1 MNQMASPPP
10 AAWNEAPKGPPG
22 PGSAATLPVWQAPE
36 PTPEIVE
43 LWRAVMQRKWAILA
57 LTLLV
62 GALAW
67 FVVEQIRP
75 VYRSTATVLLEAAPN
90 KVVSQIEDVVA
101 GASASREHFQTQ
113 AEVMKGRDVAERV
126 IRKLGLATHPEFDP
140 RQRVVPAW
148 RQWIDGTLPL
158 VATLIEPPRGPLD
171 EAGARE
177 RVLQE
182 FAERLSVEPVRLSQ
196 LVRVRFESH
205 DPALAATIA
214 NTVAEAYIAQDRE
227 NRVAVTAGAGDW
239 IRERMAELKRKLDRS
254 DAALQAY
261 RDKEGLLDSKTTVL
275 SGSGRQLDEL
285 TNKLVEAGVRR
296 SLAEEAYKQVK
307 GGDGGGLES
316 VPAVVRSTSVQ
327 NAKAVENEL
336 SKKLAEVSQRYGPDH
351 PRNVAAAAEL
361 KTAQQ
366 NTQKEIRAVVESLVR
381 EYQAAVATEKSL
393 EGQLKDS
400 KGTIQTL
407 NRKEIQLSTLEREAA
422 TNRQLYETFLTRYGE
437 TTATRDSQQPTARV
451 VDRAVAAIKPVRPQK
466 LPTVGVAL
474 GGGLLVGV
482 LAALFVS
489 RLNNSVKTSSDVET
503 KLRQPFLASLPI
515 IGLIRRKH
523 AGRMVLE
530 HPDDL
535 YAEGIRTAST
545 GIMLSALDSPRKI
558 ISVTSSVPGEGK
570 STFAANLA
578 LSQARSRPTV
588 LVEADLRRPV
598 LMKMLSIDSERKGVS
613 DILSGAVTLDDALL
627 KIEGSELQVLPSG
640 TLPPDPL
647 GLVSSRA
654 FADLLLELQRRFD
667 FVVVDCPPVQVVSD
681 ALMLGSVST
690 GMIYVVKADDTPLA
704 TARAGIKRL
713 NDAGIKLIGVVLNQH
728 DHRRAAKYY
737 GETYG
742 YGKYSYKGYGYAKK
756 TS

>member
-22 PGSAATLPVWQAPE
+22 PGNAATLPVWQAPE

-158 VATLIEPPRGPLD
+158 LATLIEPPRGPLD

-366 NTQKEIRAVVESLVR
+366 NTQKEIRAVVDSLVR

-515 IGLIRRKH
+515 IGLIRRNH

-613 DILSGAVTLDDALL
+613 DILSGAVTLDDALV

-756 TS
+756 TA